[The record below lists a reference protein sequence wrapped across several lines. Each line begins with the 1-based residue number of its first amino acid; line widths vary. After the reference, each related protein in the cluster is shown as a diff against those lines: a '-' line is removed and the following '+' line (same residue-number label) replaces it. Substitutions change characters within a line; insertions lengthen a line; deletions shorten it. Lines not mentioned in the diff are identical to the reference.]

1 MNISKGI
8 FIFLFLLAGN
18 RHLLLASDGDTLKLQ
33 PVSTKK
39 LYYQPVVV
47 KTSPTALLWGGVFP
61 FTSELRFMIE
71 ATSSRT
77 QSEQVS
83 ISYLTSNF
91 FLATVAALSN
101 VKLKASGWR
110 LQYAH
115 KFYLI
120 RKKKFAPYGLYVA
133 PLVSYSNA
141 NVYLGRNSYYKKE
154 YLDFRHFNINAI
166 VGVQIGKFHRVTMDS
181 YFGLGYRKN
190 RVYAHYSNGNT
201 VPYNTADLGELYNL
215 SLNAVFGINLGYS
228 F

>member
-1 MNISKGI
+1 MSLLKC
-8 FIFLFLLAGN
+8 IFLSLLLAGN
-18 RHLLLASDGDTLKLQ
+18 RYLLVASEGDTLKLP
-33 PVSTKK
+33 PVPTKK
-39 LYYQPVVV
+39 AYYQPLVV

-61 FTSELRFMIE
+61 FTSEFRLMIE

-77 QSEQVS
+77 QSEQIS

-101 VKLKASGWR
+101 IKLKASGWR

-120 RKKKFAPYGLYVA
+120 RKKKFAPYGFYVA

-141 NVYLGRNSYYKKE
+141 NVYLGSNRYYQKE
-154 YLDFRHFNINAI
+154 YLEFKHFNINAI
-166 VGVQIGKFHRVTMDS
+166 IGVQIGKFHRVTMDS

-190 RVYAHYSNGNT
+190 RVYAHYSNTN
-201 VPYNTADLGELYNL
+201 VVQYNTADFGELYNL
-215 SLNAVFGINLGYS
+215 PLNVVFGINLGYS
-228 F
+228 L